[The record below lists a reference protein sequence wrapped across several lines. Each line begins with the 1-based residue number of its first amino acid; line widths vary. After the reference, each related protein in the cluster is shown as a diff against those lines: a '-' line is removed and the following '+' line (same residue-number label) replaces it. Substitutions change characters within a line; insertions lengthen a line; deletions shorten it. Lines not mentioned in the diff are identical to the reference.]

1 MKTTPAAPLS
11 ILILLSMAG
20 LASAQGTSTSTPS
33 TTARPA
39 AGSPAGSLP
48 APVAQPPAATPPAGS
63 TTTPVPEPAPT
74 APRTETRT
82 ANTAPDYRLVPGDK
96 LRIEVY
102 RDAQLSQSLQ
112 VRPDGKITLPLV
124 GDVPAEGRTSAELR
138 DALVTSLKDYNTN
151 PVVTVIVVETVPP
164 VFYVMG
170 EVNSPGTFQIK
181 GQISAVQALAMA
193 GGFKDFAK
201 TKSIKILRK
210 GARGGTDTV
219 GFNYKDA
226 VAGKGPAVFMQP
238 GDTIIVP

>member
-1 MKTTPAAPLS
+1 MTTVALPFSIVILLSLPGQPAAAQQPAAP
-11 ILILLSMAG
+11 A
-20 LASAQGTSTSTPS
+20 
-33 TTARPA
+33 
-39 AGSPAGSLP
+39 
-48 APVAQPPAATPPAGS
+48 APVPSAPQA
-63 TTTPVPEPAPT
+63 PAPT
-74 APRTETRT
+74 APAPAAPQGAAPQGAAPARPAAARQADRGRQADTS
-82 ANTAPDYRLVPGDK
+82 PDYRLVPGDK

-112 VRPDGKITLPLV
+112 VRPDGKITLPLI
-124 GDVPAEGRTSAELR
+124 GDVTAEGRTSTELR
-138 DALVTSLKDYNTN
+138 DALVAALKEFNTN

-170 EVNSPGTFQIK
+170 EVNTPGTFPIK

-210 GARGGTDTV
+210 GPGGSQQSLP
-219 GFNYKDA
+219 FNYKDA
-226 VAGKGPAVFMQP
+226 TEGKGTPIVMQA